1 MQGRKGI
8 PSPMKAFSQLSAA
21 SMCTICI
28 SIPPFKYTQTDGNLT
43 LLAPA
48 SPCVADSL
56 DCAEFDN
63 ATRTVALSQA
73 KKNGIVRSRFTSNT
87 AANLMPEGPDT
98 VTKPSYSRIAQQT
111 QKKVKAVLKKL
122 TVLTAWQEW
131 SQG

>member
-1 MQGRKGI
+1 MNMLYTASMQGRKGI

-28 SIPPFKYTQTDGNLT
+28 YIPPFKYTQTDGNLT

-56 DCAEFDN
+56 DRAEFDN

-73 KKNGIVRSRFTSNT
+73 KKM
-87 AANLMPEGPDT
+87 A
-98 VTKPSYSRIAQQT
+98 
-111 QKKVKAVLKKL
+111 
-122 TVLTAWQEW
+122 
-131 SQG
+131 